1 MKMDNRWRVVAVY
14 KDACKVWYFG
24 QEKITKVTGS
34 FRNSALCRSD
44 YPAVGDWVYLNND
57 GLIDRIEARSNQL
70 SRKVAGKRHD
80 EQIIA
85 MNIDI
90 MFIVSSLNKEFNIN
104 KIGRYII
111 LAETN
116 HITPVILLTKLD
128 LCDDPDNYIKKINF
142 YYPNVETVT
151 VSAIADIGV
160 DAVYNKMVPGV
171 SAVFVGAS
179 GVGKSTLIN
188 RLLGCE
194 LMKTSHIRERDDK
207 GRHTTTHRE
216 LFELENG
223 SYVIDTPGI
232 REIGFWINDI
242 NLSEFEDIILI
253 GRACKYRNCQH
264 TNEVDCAVKLAVR
277 NGDLAKE
284 RYDRY
289 IKASREVLYSK
300 LLQDERERLK
310 FKSKVKQMSKNE
322 RFNKKN

>member
-1 MKMDNRWRVVAVY
+1 MWRVVAVY
-14 KDACKVWYFG
+14 REACKIRYLG

-34 FRNSALCRSD
+34 FRNHAVYRSD

-57 GLIDRIEARSNQL
+57 GLIDQIEARFNQL
-70 SRKVAGKRHD
+70 SRKVVGKRHD

-85 MNIDI
+85 TNIDI

-128 LCDDPDNYIKKINF
+128 LCDDLESYTKKLKI

-151 VSAIADIGV
+151 VSATADIGV
-160 DAVYNKMVPGV
+160 DAVYNKMTPRA

-188 RLLGCE
+188 RLLGYE
-194 LMKTSHIRERDDK
+194 YMKTSQIRERDDK
-207 GRHTTTHRE
+207 GHHTTTHRE

-242 NLSEFEDIILI
+242 NLREFEDIILI
-253 GRACKYRNCQH
+253 SRACKYRNCQH
-264 TNEVDCAVKLAVR
+264 TNEANCAVKLAVR
-277 NGDLAKE
+277 NGDLSKE

-289 IKASREVLYSK
+289 IKASRETLYSK
-300 LLQDERERLK
+300 LLQDKREWQR
-310 FKSKVKQMSKNE
+310 FKNKVKQASKNE
-322 RFNKKN
+322 RFNKR